1 MLAGVQQRLGE
12 LLVCLMPNRSY
23 FVPESFEPDD
33 KLIEWAKKT
42 FNIAEAE
49 IERQL
54 ELCKDHEFRR
64 PYSCWTRVFRNWL
77 RKCEELG
84 TFRRERKLRQPEELS
99 EDERQ
104 QDLLRYKE
112 QMEKYGVKI

>member
-1 MLAGVQQRLGE
+1 
-12 LLVCLMPNRSY
+12 MPNRTY
-23 FVPESFEPDD
+23 FVPDAFEPDD

-42 FNIAEAE
+42 FSITEGE

-84 TFRRERKLRQPEELS
+84 TFKRERKLRQPEELS
-99 EDERQ
+99 KEDRQ
-104 QDLLRYKE
+104 ADLLKWREDMKAKGIDPDNV
-112 QMEKYGVKI
+112 QPIRRKR